1 MSSAIRIGLVG
12 DYDPAFPPH
21 QATVAALEHS
31 AALLQL
37 DLEAVWI
44 ATPALEP
51 FDAAVLRECAAI
63 WCAPGSPFR
72 SMLGALSAIRY
83 ARERGLPFLGTC
95 AGFQHMVIEYARN
108 VMGKADAQHAEYAPL
123 DGTLFVTPL
132 SCPIRGTTLEVIVE
146 PGSQAGRA
154 YGRTT
159 AMEQY
164 YCSFGLNPAYQEQL
178 DHYGLRVV
186 GVDRDGEAR
195 ILELPEHPFFVGTLF
210 VPQMLSRPVQPH
222 PLISAFVQA
231 ARSGR
236 TSGHQAMRISQSPEP
251 IHA

>member
-1 MSSAIRIGLVG
+1 MASALRIGLVG

-31 AALLQL
+31 AEHLQL

-51 FDAAVLRECAAI
+51 FDAAALHECAAI

-72 SMLGALSAIRY
+72 SMLGALSAIRF
-83 ARERGLPFLGTC
+83 AREHGLPFLGTC

-108 VMGKADAQHAEYAPL
+108 VMGNADAQHAEYAPL

-164 YCSFGLNPAYQEQL
+164 YCSFGLNPAYQEHF

-186 GVDRDGEAR
+186 GADRDGEAR

-210 VPQMLSRPVQPH
+210 VPQLLSRPAQPH

-231 ARSGR
+231 ARSGPR
-236 TSGHQAMRISQSPEP
+236 WRRYMIIQPGVWLVC
-251 IHA
+251 